1 MSVFQLTVNQF
12 LLCINSSTF
21 TFPFTH
27 LQFSRWC
34 LLFECCNA
42 LWARYTA
49 GVTWPVLQSHKYNGS
64 IYEGPVQKMAKPQ
77 PNGAGQIHWWSPSVC
92 CMYLLLLMLCS
103 ALLNGG
109 GEGSLLWTSLF
120 YFSSFTSPVLLLEHT
135 FPFHVG
141 HVTLLCWWGGSVIPT
156 RAMSAGAFASG
167 RFNLA
172 TLV

>member
-1 MSVFQLTVNQF
+1 MSVFQLKVNQF
-12 LLCINSSTF
+12 LLCINSP
-21 TFPFTH
+21 TFPFTFTH

-92 CMYLLLLMLCS
+92 CMYLLLLMLDVWCFIKWWWGW
-103 ALLNGG
+103 GG
-109 GEGSLLWTSLF
+109 GVPSLDF
-120 YFSSFTSPVLLLEHT
+120 
-135 FPFHVG
+135 
-141 HVTLLCWWGGSVIPT
+141 TLLFLIFYKSCPFVRTCFPISCW
-156 RAMSAGAFASG
+156 AC
-167 RFNLA
+167 NLVM
-172 TLV
+172 LVKWLSDPN